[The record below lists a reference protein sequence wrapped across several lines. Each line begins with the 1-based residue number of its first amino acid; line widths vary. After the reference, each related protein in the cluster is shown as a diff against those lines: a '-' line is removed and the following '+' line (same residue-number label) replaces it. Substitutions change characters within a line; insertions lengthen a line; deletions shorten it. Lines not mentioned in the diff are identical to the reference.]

1 MFSIFVFLKKSFMT
15 KSEQKYNELMKGMR
29 ELGSHIPETLTSF
42 NKMHQAIAK
51 DETLTHQTKELI
63 ALGISIA
70 IRCEGCIISHTKQA
84 LENGASIGEIA
95 ETIGV
100 SVMMGG
106 APSVVYGTKALN
118 AMREFIDAK
127 K

>member
-1 MFSIFVFLKKSFMT
+1 M
-15 KSEQKYNELMKGMR
+15 NELGAV
-29 ELGSHIPETLTSF
+29 IPQTLTSF
-42 NKMHQAIAK
+42 NAMHKAIAK
-51 DETLTHQTKELI
+51 DETLSHQTKELI

-84 LENGASIGEIA
+84 LENGASVGEIA

-106 APSVVYGTKALN
+106 APSVVYGTKALH
-118 AMREFIDAK
+118 AMKEFLEEK

>member
-1 MFSIFVFLKKSFMT
+1 MT

>member
-1 MFSIFVFLKKSFMT
+1 MT
-15 KSEQKYNELMKGMR
+15 KSEQKYNELMMGMR
-29 ELGSHIPETLTSF
+29 DLGAVIPETLTSF

-51 DETLTHQTKELI
+51 DETLSHQAKELI

-70 IRCEGCIISHTKQA
+70 IRCEGCIISHTKEA
-84 LENGASIGEIA
+84 LARGASIGEIA

-106 APSVVYGTKALN
+106 APSVVYGTKALT
-118 AMREFIDAK
+118 AMKEWMESNK
-127 K
+127 

>member
-1 MFSIFVFLKKSFMT
+1 MT
-15 KSEQKYNELMKGMR
+15 KSEQKFNELMKGMN
-29 ELGSHIPETLTSF
+29 ELGAVIPQTLTSF
-42 NKMHQAIAK
+42 NAMHKAIAK
-51 DETLTHQTKELI
+51 DETLSHQTKELI

-84 LENGASIGEIA
+84 LENGASVGEIA

-106 APSVVYGTKALN
+106 APSVVYGTKALH
-118 AMREFIDAK
+118 AMKEFLEEK